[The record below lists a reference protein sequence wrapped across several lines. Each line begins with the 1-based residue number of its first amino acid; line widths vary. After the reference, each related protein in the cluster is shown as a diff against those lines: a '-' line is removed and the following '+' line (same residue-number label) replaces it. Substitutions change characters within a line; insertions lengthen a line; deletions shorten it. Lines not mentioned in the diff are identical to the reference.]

1 MKRPANRNTQPL
13 PAILKLTALIMKKSI
28 ILLFILSNLI
38 SCNKSPYQEFD
49 FSYADTETYFSVKF
63 TQSDTVYIRQNWTKN
78 DLSKN
83 SLLPSNKI
91 DYVGIL
97 NSVQR
102 KKLDSFLI
110 HTDFQIFDSLYE
122 ENIMDGS
129 IYKFYLLKNDSVKM
143 IKIHSRKPPTELKE
157 FAFWIIKTKDELNLV
172 KTFNHFKIR
181 SKDIFY
187 KPEPL

>member
-1 MKRPANRNTQPL
+1 
-13 PAILKLTALIMKKSI
+13 MKKSI
-28 ILLFILSNLI
+28 IFLFILLSLI

-49 FSYADTETYFSVKF
+49 FSYADTEIYFSVKF

-78 DLSKN
+78 DLIKN
-83 SLLPSNKI
+83 SLSPSNKI

-129 IYKFYLLKNDSVKM
+129 IYKFYLKKKDTVKLV
-143 IKIHSRKPPTELKE
+143 KIHSGKPPSQLKE
-157 FAFWIIKTKDELNLV
+157 FASWIINTKNNLNLI
-172 KTFNHFKIR
+172 KTSKPFKIM

-187 KPEPL
+187 KPESLK